1 MFEFEGVFEE
11 IIEVGNTIL
20 GFCLIRSVCM
30 SKNQIS
36 NEKIEFNKR
45 QSEINKQSQFK
56 CCFWGGQQND
66 CSDNIISAHSIQ
78 RGKILNFISEN
89 GMIYYLT
96 AEPSDNLSE
105 FKPTFKQEGIK
116 KFSTFSGF
124 CGKHDKEVFQP
135 IEDKCFE
142 CTEEQLNLYAY
153 RAISK
158 ELYVQESS
166 LIKNKLLLEKVVC
179 PEYIKQKINGIE
191 QNIKDLSLLEGH
203 LKNVIKNQEL
213 SLIEHQTYIFDYDI
227 PIACSSVFFLYKGPS
242 GESILSETD
251 TAMEANIV
259 DNCKN
264 TILNVFP
271 ENGKTYVIFS
281 TIKTNDKV
289 IKFIN
294 NLLSDNGNIEWELS
308 HIILNHIENIAF
320 RPSYID
326 SFSDKEKNEILNLFF
341 HNLSMPLSMK
351 KSSISLFKK

>member
-158 ELYVQESS
+158 ELYVQKSS

-251 TAMEANIV
+251 TAMEAKT
-259 DNCKN
+259 CKN
-264 TILNVFP
+264 PTALQTLPTNTYQPLNHFW
-271 ENGKTYVIFS
+271 
-281 TIKTNDKV
+281 
-289 IKFIN
+289 
-294 NLLSDNGNIEWELS
+294 NIEC
-308 HIILNHIENIAF
+308 
-320 RPSYID
+320 
-326 SFSDKEKNEILNLFF
+326 
-341 HNLSMPLSMK
+341 
-351 KSSISLFKK
+351 